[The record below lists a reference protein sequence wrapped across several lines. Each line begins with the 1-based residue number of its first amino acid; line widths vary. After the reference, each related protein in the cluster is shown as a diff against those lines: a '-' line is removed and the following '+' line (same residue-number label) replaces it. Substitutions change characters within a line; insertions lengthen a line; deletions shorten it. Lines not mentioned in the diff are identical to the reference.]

1 MAKTQSM
8 VFENVC
14 WQHVLMEPKNVVT
27 QDLVQVLVTA

>member
-14 WQHVLMEPKNVVT
+14 WQHVMIVT
-27 QDLVQVLVTA
+27 QDLVQVLMTA